1 MSLELSRFGLDALF
15 PKKDHCPFIK
25 PFRLIRR
32 GRLGKGRPFAMA
44 RVPQEGELADDKELA
59 LGIHKGTVHAA
70 FFIIK
75 DTETGNLL
83 HNVVKVF
90 IRDPS
95 FNAQKDKKTLLDLA
109 DGFLIDTD
117 TGA

>member
-1 MSLELSRFGLDALF
+1 
-15 PKKDHCPFIK
+15 
-25 PFRLIRR
+25 
-32 GRLGKGRPFAMA
+32 MA
-44 RVPQEGELADDKELA
+44 RVPPEGELADDKELA

-90 IRDPS
+90 IRVPS